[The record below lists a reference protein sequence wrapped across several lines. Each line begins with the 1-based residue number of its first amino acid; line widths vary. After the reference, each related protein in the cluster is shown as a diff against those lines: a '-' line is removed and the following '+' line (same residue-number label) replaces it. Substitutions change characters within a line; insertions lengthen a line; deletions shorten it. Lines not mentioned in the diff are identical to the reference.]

1 MRALFGHFPLV
12 QHHNLV
18 RVAHR
23 AEPVRHHHYGLSPV
37 ELVQVFHYLLLVVG
51 IQGVGRLVKEEEFGI
66 LVNGPCYQ
74 QPLFLPLAEP
84 IPLHADSGVVAQR
97 ERVDEF
103 PDVRHA
109 HGMPQPFDVRLFGAY
124 GNVVRDGIG
133 EDESVLHH
141 RPALS
146 PPQVRVY
153 HSQRRL
159 SQPDAPLAGRVESQ
173 HQLDQRGLSAAT
185 GTHDGGHLVPGD
197 AQAHV
202 VQHVIPVRAVIAEG
216 HVAERDVP
224 LFGQGGELGGDVLLL
239 VLLPVYL
246 IEPFEAY
253 LRILQLLC
261 EPDERRDRAVELP
274 DDVGQRHHHAQGH
287 LSVHHRLGSDEG
299 DDDVRGPVEEDGA
312 RLLHLSQCQP
322 PDADFEKFHLNPFPL
337 PSFLLLAVV
346 QLYLLHAVHQLH
358 HRALVGA
365 LLGKPLV
372 VQFRPFLH
380 EEPDVGDVECAPS
393 HEDKENHAAVHQ
405 QHDAEYQDVEG
416 GERHAEAASGQVVL
430 YAREVVDALQDVARQ
445 LGAAPAHSENF
456 KDEAHIIYVNS
467 KKQEDTEL
475 GRLMHDLHCKNAEDM
490 HSKIL
495 ADRVYELKETQ
506 KGVEFMCREMEQIYS
521 EGIESG
527 ELKKAKASALS
538 MAADGMKVDKIAHYL
553 NVSAQMVQKWI
564 DESMSVAH

>member
-1 MRALFGHFPLV
+1 M
-12 QHHNLV
+12 
-18 RVAHR
+18 
-23 AEPVRHHHYGLSPV
+23 RHHHYGLSPV

-66 LVNGPCYQ
+66 LVHGPCYQ

-84 IPLHADSGVVAQR
+84 VPLHADSGVVAQR

-133 EDESVLHH
+133 KYESVLHH
-141 RPALS
+141 RPALC

-173 HQLDQRGLSAAT
+173 HQLDQRGLSAAA

-224 LFGQGGELGGDVLLL
+224 LFGQGGELGGHVLLL

-322 PDADFEKFHLNPFPL
+322 PDADFEEFHLNPFPL

-346 QLYLLHAVHQLH
+346 QLYLLHAGHQLYQT
-358 HRALVGA
+358 ALFPGR
-365 LLGKPLV
+365 LCKP
-372 VQFRPFLH
+372 
-380 EEPDVGDVECAPS
+380 PDVQLPPVF
-393 HEDKENHAAVHQ
+393 HEH
-405 QHDAEYQDVEG
+405 EY
-416 GERHAEAASGQVVL
+416 
-430 YAREVVDALQDVARQ
+430 
-445 LGAAPAHSENF
+445 PAH
-456 KDEAHIIYVNS
+456 IQRVPC
-467 KKQEDTEL
+467 QEDAQYDRIVT
-475 GRLMHDLHCKNAEDM
+475 GQYPSEDEEID
-490 HSKIL
+490 KRKQRC
-495 ADRVYELKETQ
+495 DR
-506 KGVEFMCREMEQIYS
+506 
-521 EGIESG
+521 
-527 ELKKAKASALS
+527 
-538 MAADGMKVDKIAHYL
+538 
-553 NVSAQMVQKWI
+553 
-564 DESMSVAH
+564 